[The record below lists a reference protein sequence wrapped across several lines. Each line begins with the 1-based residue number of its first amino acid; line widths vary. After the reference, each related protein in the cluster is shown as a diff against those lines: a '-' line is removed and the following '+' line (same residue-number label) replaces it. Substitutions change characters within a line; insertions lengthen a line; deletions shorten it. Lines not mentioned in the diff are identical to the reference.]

1 MEILLT
7 VQQSIQL
14 YTKSVQI
21 HISLLSE
28 ICTKSYDHLALHW
41 NDRCQALVMDM
52 EGFVK
57 QTFD

>member
-28 ICTKSYDHLALHW
+28 ICTKSYDHLALH
-41 NDRCQALVMDM
+41 
-52 EGFVK
+52 
-57 QTFD
+57 